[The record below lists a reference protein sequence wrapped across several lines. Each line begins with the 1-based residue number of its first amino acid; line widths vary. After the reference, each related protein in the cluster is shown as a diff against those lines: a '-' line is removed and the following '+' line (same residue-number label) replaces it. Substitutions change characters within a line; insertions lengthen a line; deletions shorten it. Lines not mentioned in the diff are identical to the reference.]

1 VTIPIADPVF
11 ENAEIESVREVLESG
26 MVADGPE
33 VRRFESEF
41 ANYCGAN
48 HAVAVAN
55 GTAALHAALEAL
67 GIGEGD
73 RVVTTPFSFVASA
86 NAIRLAGATPVFADI
101 DPETYTLDPAAT
113 REAVREHD
121 AAAILA
127 VHLYGL
133 PADLDALTSIAE
145 EEDVLLV
152 EDAAQA
158 HGARYDGEPVGSFGD
173 AACYSF
179 YATKNATTGEGGA
192 VVSDSEEVVRRTRE
206 FVDHGRD
213 GDGHHRRLGHNFR
226 MTNVQAAIGV
236 GQLERLAELT
246 AARRRNAGILN
257 HLITADRVV
266 LPTTPPERR
275 HVYHQY
281 TVRHPE
287 RDALKDHLEAAGV
300 GAGVYYPRPIPDE
313 PAYEHVD
320 EEFPVAQRLCEEVV
334 SVPIHPGLSN
344 EDLQTIAGAINEF
357 ELARTRP

>member
-1 VTIPIADPVF
+1 MIPIADPQVG
-11 ENAEIESVREVLESG
+11 ERERTLVESVLEEGRLASGEEVATFEER
-26 MVADGPE
+26 VAEMAGTDM
-33 VRRFESEF
+33 
-41 ANYCGAN
+41 
-48 HAVAVAN
+48 AVATSN
-55 GTAALHAALEAL
+55 GTTALHAALEAL
-67 GIGEGD
+67 GIGSGD
-73 RVVTTPFSFVASA
+73 RVLTTPMSFVATA
-86 NAIRLAGATPVFADI
+86 NAVRLCGATPVFADVG
-101 DPETYTLDPAAT
+101 PVTYNLDP
-113 REAVREHD
+113 D
-121 AAAILA
+121 AAAERLESDSIDAILV

-133 PADLDALTSIAE
+133 PAEMDRFRELADEHDA
-145 EEDVLLV
+145 VLV

-226 MTNVQAAIGV
+226 MTNVQAAIGL

-266 LPTTPPERR
+266 LPTSPSERR

-313 PAYEHVD
+313 PAYDHVD
-320 EEFPVAQRLCEEVV
+320 EEFPAAQRLCEEVV